1 MPEEDDAGE
10 DHQGRMNRRTAL
22 GAGAAALGGAGVGG
36 AVGAHL
42 SRAANETDLAITN
55 EINANL
61 NNARHLFKI
70 TAAEPQ
76 QFDGGNLRGATEDNF
91 PVLSG
96 QNGAVYLVRLEV
108 GGIREPHWHPTA
120 WELNYVVSG
129 SAKWTILG
137 THLDG
142 SYRNDVF
149 EAGQGDLVFAPQGF
163 FHYFENARTDMPL
176 DVLIIFNTSV
186 REGSDDIGIK
196 AALNAIPRDVLATTL
211 GIPASALDA
220 IPTDIAPV
228 VITKRR

>member
-1 MPEEDDAGE
+1 M
-10 DHQGRMNRRTAL
+10 
-22 GAGAAALGGAGVGG
+22 
-36 AVGAHL
+36 
-42 SRAANETDLAITN
+42 
-55 EINANL
+55 
-61 NNARHLFKI
+61 
-70 TAAEPQ
+70 
-76 QFDGGNLRGATEDNF
+76 
-91 PVLSG
+91 
-96 QNGAVYLVRLEV
+96 EV

-137 THLDG
+137 THPDG

-149 EAGQGDLVFAPQGF
+149 EAEQGDLVFAPQGF

-176 DVLIIFNTSV
+176 DVLIIFNTSA

-211 GIPASALDA
+211 GIPASALDT
-220 IPTDIAPV
+220 IPTDITPV